1 MCICVYIYI
10 QYYIILYIHIYNT
23 CSDYIHWLIST
34 ITYRQCTEHYA
45 IDGWSVFR
53 FCLHKCVC
61 MYQFVSIN
69 HIWRGTTHHLRP
81 FLQSHARQAARP
93 QGSVQC
99 PALYISKFGPL
110 CPTPGG
116 FRFLLSSVWGRHE
129 CLGHPKCL
137 KKCDIQLFGK
147 MAAAQ
152 K

>member
-1 MCICVYIYI
+1 MCICKYIYI
-10 QYYIILYIHIYNT
+10 QYCIISYIHIVPAVT
-23 CSDYIHWLIST
+23 TFIST

-45 IDGWSVFR
+45 IDGWSGFL

-69 HIWRGTTHHLRP
+69 NIWRKQRP
-81 FLQSHARQAARP
+81 IICVHFFKVTQGKP

-99 PALYISKFGPL
+99 PALYISKFGPQ

-129 CLGHPKCL
+129 YLGHPKCL